1 MPWKN
6 VTPMEEKHRF
16 ITLAQSDRFTISE
29 LCESF
34 GISRKTG
41 HKWLNRYAER
51 GLDGLLEQSRVPKS
65 VPLRTEDS
73 IERLIVSERRK
84 HSTWGGK
91 KLHTILQT
99 QHAIESPPAISTI
112 NAILKRN
119 GLVKDRRRRG
129 GVFKVER
136 GTLTQA
142 DHPNHVMAVDFK
154 GWFKTQDGQRFDPL
168 TATDLHSRFIL
179 KAQGLPQAT
188 TRWTQQAFR
197 ALFKR
202 EGLPEIIRVDNGA
215 PFASVGPGGLS
226 RLSVWWI
233 GLGIEVQFTR
243 PGCPQDNGSHER
255 MHRTMKAECCKP
267 PSMNRQAQQQRMDR
281 WKKEFNQQRPH
292 EALDQRVPAEVY
304 QASSNRLDEQIK
316 PDLYGPATQTKRV
329 SQSGHISLEGYSC
342 HVGDAFAGVDVSI
355 EEIKTTGI
363 VNIQYANVKLGSFVI
378 APNARLRAPA
388 YDERWEKKTCTQN
401 KEKV

>member
-1 MPWKN
+1 
-6 VTPMEEKHRF
+6 MEEKHRF
-16 ITLAQSDRFTISE
+16 ITLAQSGRFTISE

-41 HKWLNRYAER
+41 HKWLNRYAE
-51 GLDGLLEQSRVPKS
+51 GGFEALLEQSRAPKS
-65 VPLRTEDS
+65 IPLRTEDY

-91 KLHTILQT
+91 KLHKILQT

-129 GVFKVER
+129 GVYKVER

-142 DHPNHVMAVDFK
+142 HHAHHVMAVDFK

-215 PFASVGPGGLS
+215 PFASVGRPTDANGAPLSTRIISGNPS
-226 RLSVWWI
+226 RLNRA
-233 GLGIEVQFTR
+233 L
-243 PGCPQDNGSHER
+243 
-255 MHRTMKAECCKP
+255 KAC
-267 PSMNRQAQQQRMDR
+267 
-281 WKKEFNQQRPH
+281 WV
-292 EALDQRVPAEVY
+292 QRVVA
-304 QASSNRLDEQIK
+304 
-316 PDLYGPATQTKRV
+316 
-329 SQSGHISLEGYSC
+329 
-342 HVGDAFAGVDVSI
+342 
-355 EEIKTTGI
+355 
-363 VNIQYANVKLGSFVI
+363 
-378 APNARLRAPA
+378 
-388 YDERWEKKTCTQN
+388 
-401 KEKV
+401 

>member
-16 ITLAQSDRFTISE
+16 ITLAQSDRFTVSE

-41 HKWLNRYAER
+41 HKWLNRYAE
-51 GLDGLLEQSRVPKS
+51 GGFDGLLEKSRAPKS

-73 IERLIVSERRK
+73 IERLIISERRK

-91 KLHTILQT
+91 KIQKLLQS
-99 QHAIESPPAISTI
+99 QYAIERPPAISTI

-119 GLVKDRRRRG
+119 GMVKGRRRRG
-129 GVFKVER
+129 CVFKVER
-136 GTLTQA
+136 GSLTEA
-142 DHPNHVMAVDFK
+142 NHPNHVMAVDFK
-154 GWFKTQDGQRFDPL
+154 GWFKTQDGERFDPL
-168 TATDLHSRFIL
+168 TITDLYSRYIL

-188 TRWTQQAFR
+188 TRWTQQAFN

-202 EGLPEIIRVDNGA
+202 NGLPEIIRVDNGA

-267 PSMNRQAQQQRMDR
+267 PSKNRWAQQQRIDR
-281 WKKEFNQQRPH
+281 WRKEFNQQRPH
-292 EALDQRVPAEVY
+292 EALDQRVPSEVY

-316 PDLYGPATQTKRV
+316 PDLYGPGAQTKRV

-342 HVGDAFAGVDVSI
+342 HVGDAFAGAEVSI
-355 EEIKTTGI
+355 EEIKTMGI
-363 VNIQYANVKLGSFVI
+363 VNIQYANIKLGSFEI

-388 YDERWEKKTCTQN
+388 YDERWEKKTCTSN
-401 KEKV
+401 EENV